1 MSSQGDF
8 THLIDELNDTYL
20 SLKRQK
26 SKTIKFKNKKKM
38 ENNEMKCFYRELDR
52 RKKYLITKL
61 NNEIATLEWQWFQK
75 EITDKEYVV
84 AYDDIKRR
92 IRELEG

>member
-1 MSSQGDF
+1 
-8 THLIDELNDTYL
+8 
-20 SLKRQK
+20 
-26 SKTIKFKNKKKM
+26 M
-38 ENNEMKCFYRELDR
+38 ESNEMKCFYRELDR

-84 AYDDIKRR
+84 QYKNLEKR
-92 IRELEG
+92 IEELKG

>member
-1 MSSQGDF
+1 MES
-8 THLIDELNDTYL
+8 
-20 SLKRQK
+20 
-26 SKTIKFKNKKKM
+26 NK
-38 ENNEMKCFYRELDR
+38 MKCLYRELDR

-75 EITDKEYVV
+75 KITDKEYVV

-92 IRELEG
+92 IRELGG

>member
-1 MSSQGDF
+1 
-8 THLIDELNDTYL
+8 
-20 SLKRQK
+20 
-26 SKTIKFKNKKKM
+26 M
-38 ENNEMKCFYRELDR
+38 ENNEMKCFYQELNQ

-61 NNEIATLEWQWFQK
+61 NNEIAALEWQWFQK

-84 AYDDIKRR
+84 AFDDIQRR